1 MHRRFRRNRR
11 RVDARLLAAYGRM
24 GYKQYLSGGFPTPFP
39 RSPSLLRNPIARISG
54 GGRPRVRE
62 EAAMFEVAQQQKQSS
77 SSWMLVTIFVV
88 VAAAAGGVLYKM
100 SQSGN
105 KPAAPVTAAAAAPA
119 AAGKADPVHDLKV
132 LSARMEKD
140 RTGTTA
146 VWLVDIDNKSKA
158 YTYSRIQYETTYVG
172 PDNAALL
179 VNKAPIPFNLAP
191 GEEQNAQIRDV
202 LYPAGTSWYK
212 FRITG
217 ATPAAQ

>member
-1 MHRRFRRNRR
+1 
-11 RVDARLLAAYGRM
+11 M
-24 GYKQYLSGGFPTPFP
+24 GYKQYLSGGFSTLQPISTK
-39 RSPSLLRNPIARISG
+39 SLLTEESIARISG
-54 GGRPRVRE
+54 GGRRRVRE
-62 EAAMFEVAQQQKQSS
+62 EAAMFEVAQEQKQSS
-77 SSWMLVTIFVV
+77 SSLLLVTIFVV
-88 VAAAAGGVLYKM
+88 VAAAVGGVLYKM
-100 SQSGN
+100 SKSGN
-105 KPAAPVTAAAAAPA
+105 KPVAPATAAAAAPA

-179 VNKAPIPFNLAP
+179 VNKGTIPFNLAP